1 MHKPCNTERTVQ
13 AQMAGGG
20 CIICDLLFAEA
31 FGVAGWLSRQLS
43 RNCQLEWQC
52 REAMLCIWTY
62 VRSHT
67 STKPLNSLQER
78 FLFCFVLFSNSR
90 ISNAWKV
97 PYLKVLV
104 KISPFDFAMVA
115 R

>member
-52 REAMLCIWTY
+52 HALHMDICALTY
-62 VRSHT
+62 LHKASELTAGKV
-67 STKPLNSLQER
+67 L
-78 FLFCFVLFSNSR
+78 LFCVFFQT
-90 ISNAWKV
+90 AG
-97 PYLKVLV
+97 
-104 KISPFDFAMVA
+104 
-115 R
+115 